1 MIKKFLALIFCFVLL
16 NAAFGDSI
24 WSKNSSSIY
33 STDKAYKVGDI
44 LTIIVV
50 ENTDAQQKAGTTT
63 TVKDDLSLK
72 LTNNV
77 QKLASLL
84 GSDSSITGQTG
95 NKYAGSGTTQRAS
108 TVTAKISATVAEVM
122 ENGNLRIEGRRVL
135 DINDESQE
143 ILISGIIRSKDVSP
157 ANTVYSY
164 QVADAQVSFKGTG
177 AVQEAEAPGWFT
189 RILNW
194 LF

>member
-1 MIKKFLALIFCFVLL
+1 M
-16 NAAFGDSI
+16 
-24 WSKNSSSIY
+24 
-33 STDKAYKVGDI
+33 
-44 LTIIVV
+44 
-50 ENTDAQQKAGTTT
+50 
-63 TVKDDLSLK
+63 
-72 LTNNV
+72 
-77 QKLASLL
+77 
-84 GSDSSITGQTG
+84 
-95 NKYAGSGTTQRAS
+95 
-108 TVTAKISATVAEVM
+108 
-122 ENGNLRIEGRRVL
+122 